1 MKAAVYE
8 QYGPPEVVTIQQV
21 PQPVPNANE
30 VLTKVFAT
38 TVSAADYRARSLIMP
53 QGFGLMGRLVFGVR
67 RPRYPI
73 LGSAFAG
80 TVESTGSAVTKFRRG
95 DRVFGLSGMTF
106 GAHAEFKCVRA
117 DGAIAMLPE
126 EIMFQ
131 EAAAISFGG
140 TTALTYLRDKA
151 KVKPG
156 EHILIVGASGAVG
169 TAAVQLAKH
178 FGAQVTAVCSTANV
192 ELIRSIGADFVI
204 DYRKSKVLP
213 AAKPFDLIMD
223 TVGDF
228 SYRDY
233 QSSLNETGRLM
244 LVAAG
249 LPDMVAGSCMTIGRK
264 QKVLIGPANERADD
278 LEFLAD
284 LVVKNKFKP
293 VIGQVFG
300 LENIRE
306 AHTWVE
312 SGRKVGNAVVTL
324 SR

>member
-8 QYGPPEVVTIQQV
+8 QYGPPDVVTIQQV

-30 VLTKVFAT
+30 VLIKVYAT
-38 TVSAADYRARSLIMP
+38 TVSAADYRARSLTMP

-80 TVESTGSAVTKFRRG
+80 TVESTGSAVTKFSKG
-95 DRVFGLSGMTF
+95 DRVFGMSGLTF
-106 GAHAEFKCVRA
+106 GAHAEFKCARA
-117 DGAIAMLPE
+117 DGPIAMLPE
-126 EIMFQ
+126 EITFQ

-151 KVKPG
+151 KIKPG

-169 TAAVQLAKH
+169 TAAVQMAKH
-178 FGAQVTAVCSTANV
+178 FGAQVTAVCSTANI
-192 ELIRSIGADFVI
+192 ELVKSIGADSVI
-204 DYRKSKVLP
+204 DYRKNKVLP
-213 AAKPFDLIMD
+213 AAKPYDLIMD
-223 TVGDF
+223 TVGDL

-233 QSSLNETGRLM
+233 KSSLKETGRLL

-249 LPDMVAGSCMTIGRK
+249 LPDMVAASWMTIGRK
-264 QKVLIGPANERADD
+264 QKALMGPANERADD

-284 LVVKNKFKP
+284 LVVKNRFKP
-293 VIGQVFG
+293 VIGRVFD
-300 LENIRE
+300 LDEIRE

-312 SGRKVGNAVVTL
+312 SGRKVGNAVL
-324 SR
+324 SI